1 MVSEHLTG
9 CFWNR
14 FASILCRDRE
24 SKTAKAAAPIK
35 SISLS
40 VPKPHKKEE
49 TLNLSKVSWFLFNSF
64 YICRLQKQL
73 FFLPYKSLYFERYA
87 AVHADAWATWSC
99 DVTDDFKYWLTLLN
113 ICGSKSN
120 RVENSRSIFYY
131 KGNANERKSTDWV
144 QPSSWQNFTKPG
156 NLAPRRDWGTVCKE
170 GRLFS
175 QANPNLAAESSDY
188 RGESHY
194 LFCLQDQS
202 CTWFSWKQI
211 HKILSYHTITR
222 RVIIVFR

>member
-24 SKTAKAAAPIK
+24 SKTAKTAAPVK

-40 VPKPHKKEE
+40 VPKPYKKEE

-64 YICRLQKQL
+64 YIRRLQKQL

-87 AVHADAWATWSC
+87 TVPMLEPPGAVMWQMTSST
-99 DVTDDFKYWLTLLN
+99 TDTVNLN

-120 RVENSRSIFYY
+120 RVENSRSIFFY

-144 QPSSWQNFTKPG
+144 QPSSWQNFTKPA

-170 GRLFS
+170 RRLFS
-175 QANPNLAAESSDY
+175 QTNPNLAAESFDY

-194 LFCLQDQS
+194 LFC
-202 CTWFSWKQI
+202 F
-211 HKILSYHTITR
+211 TR
-222 RVIIVFR
+222 SVLYLI